1 MASLTAED
9 AMPKSTKYV
18 ARTPDAR
25 GHIAYTDEEHA
36 TWATLIDRQLSHL
49 EGNVCQEYIDAL
61 ALMDFPRDRIPQ
73 LPEISAVLRDHTG
86 WSVAPVPAL
95 IDFTRVFEPLANR
108 QFPAATFIRDAEG
121 LDYLEEPDIFHE
133 VFGHTPLLTD
143 YRFAAFTEA
152 YGKAG
157 LAADRKDHAMLA
169 RLFWFT
175 VEFGLVQTKEGLR
188 SYGAGIVSSPGELEY
203 ALHSDVPERRPF
215 DALAALRTPYRIDI
229 FQTVYYVLD
238 SFDTLFELAQSDLVA
253 KIGEARR
260 LGMFEPTYP
269 VKNIA

>member
-1 MASLTAED
+1 
-9 AMPKSTKYV
+9 MPKSTKY
-18 ARTPDAR
+18 ASHTPDEC
-25 GHIAYTDEEHA
+25 GYIPYSDEENA
-36 TWATLIDRQLSHL
+36 TWATLIERQLPRL
-49 EGNVCQEYIDAL
+49 EGQVCQEYIDAL

-73 LPEISAVLRDHTG
+73 LPEISAVLQAHTG
-86 WSVAPVPAL
+86 WSVTPVPAL
-95 IDFTRVFEPLANR
+95 IDFTSFFELLANK
-108 QFPAATFIRDAEG
+108 QFPAATFIRDADD

-133 VFGHTPLLTD
+133 IFGHTPLLTD

-157 LAADRKDHAMLA
+157 LAANKKDHAMLA

-175 VEFGLVQTKEGLR
+175 VEFGLIDTPQGLR

-215 DALAALRTPYRIDI
+215 DPMDALRTPYRIDI
-229 FQTVYYVLD
+229 YQTVYYTLD
-238 SFDTLFELAQSDLVA
+238 SFDTLFELAQSDLIA
-253 KIGEARR
+253 KIAEARR

-269 VKNIA
+269 VKQSA